1 MCDGSHNIDT
11 CDFDQIVDIYLF
23 LSSVKRANG
32 PVGQSRGNSTAGH
45 PQPNSIPKIQ
55 NGGHIQRQQTGG
67 NPTAGSSQ
75 PNVNVKSQNGGNT

>member
-1 MCDGSHNIDT
+1 M
-11 CDFDQIVDIYLF
+11 
-23 LSSVKRANG
+23 KRANG

-75 PNVNVKSQNGGNT
+75 PNVNVKSQNGGNTQRQQIGGNPTVGPLFLTFIMSHM